1 MNDPFRRPRYLEP
14 AFIQAEGELRSKA
27 FFRVNKSRKTPP
39 DLTYK
44 SPGVDNCRRIWSL
57 IEATHFTIRT
67 PKTIQ
72 SP

>member
-1 MNDPFRRPRYLEP
+1 MNDPFRKPGYLET
-14 AFIQAEGELRSKA
+14 AFSQAEGELRSKA
-27 FFRVNKSRKTPP
+27 FFRVNRSRKTSP

-44 SPGVDNCRRIWSL
+44 SPGVDNCQRIWSL
-57 IEATHFTIRT
+57 IQATHFTIRR